1 MKPTMAQKF
10 VIKSVEETTGL
21 NDITQHTRKREYV
34 DARRIAYL
42 ILRKMYGTPYYQIA
56 KLFNRNHATV
66 IYGVNSAQNL
76 IDTDPGFREM
86 YFETLADVSGGGD
99 RMSEI
104 VLQIKEL
111 KKEFL
116 TLQKSGYGVHL

>member
-1 MKPTMAQKF
+1 
-10 VIKSVEETTGL
+10 
-21 NDITQHTRKREYV
+21 
-34 DARRIAYL
+34 
-42 ILRKMYGTPYYQIA
+42 
-56 KLFNRNHATV
+56 
-66 IYGVNSAQNL
+66 
-76 IDTDPGFREM
+76 M

-104 VLQIKEL
+104 VMQIKEL

>member
-1 MKPTMAQKF
+1 MKANMAQQF

-21 NDITQHTRKREYV
+21 HNIRQHTRKREYV

-42 ILRKMYGTPYYQIA
+42 IMRKMYGTPYYQIA

-76 IDTDPGFREM
+76 IDTDPNFRET
-86 YFETLADVSGGGD
+86 YFETLAEVSGGGT

-116 TLQKSGYGVHL
+116 TLQKNGYEI